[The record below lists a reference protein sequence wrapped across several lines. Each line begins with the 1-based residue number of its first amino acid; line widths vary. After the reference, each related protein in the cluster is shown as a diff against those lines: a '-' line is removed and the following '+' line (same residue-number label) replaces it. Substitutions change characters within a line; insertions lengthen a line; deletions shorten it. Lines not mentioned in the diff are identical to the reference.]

1 MTVMVDYR
9 NSLPFGLLFH
19 ALLVRAPD
27 APTDPQRNLI
37 VARNDSAD
45 EY

>member
-1 MTVMVDYR
+1 MVAYR
-9 NSLPFGLLFH
+9 IPLTFGLLFH
-19 ALLVRAPD
+19 ALSMRAPD

>member
-1 MTVMVDYR
+1 MVDYR
-9 NSLPFGLLFH
+9 NSLTFGLLFH
-19 ALLVRAPD
+19 ALFTRAPD

-37 VARNDSAD
+37 VARNDSSD

>member
-1 MTVMVDYR
+1 MVAYR
-9 NSLPFGLLFH
+9 NSLTFGLLFH
-19 ALLVRAPD
+19 ALFARAPD

-37 VARNDSAD
+37 AVRNDSAD